1 MEVLSQLHLLEQVS
15 STEYIGSLTESLL
28 KVLDE
33 EEVVKKVHT
42 YSWSRQLDLYFN
54 FSPFWSLS
62 TGSRTLLF
70 VGGGRKRSYKGQ
82 EISESNGNEGEDA
95 EGVWNAS

>member
-42 YSWSRQLDLYFN
+42 YSWSQQRDLYFN
-54 FSPFWSLS
+54 FVSFL
-62 TGSRTLLF
+62 GLYLLIHMPSF
-70 VGGGRKRSYKGQ
+70 L
-82 EISESNGNEGEDA
+82 
-95 EGVWNAS
+95 